1 MSDIAGQVLRAYR
14 ERLQLSQQ
22 DFAERLGV
30 SQSLI
35 STVEVG
41 RGPVSRKLLRL
52 LRERGEAGALRPAFG
67 DYLKEGTVD
76 RGALETDFGV
86 ARPIPLEA
94 WAARINLN
102 KPADPSAAERIWVPG
117 VVEGVRAFRFTP
129 APATIAP
136 DTVAVFR
143 PASIRELGREQPVL
157 VQVRPRQATREL
169 VAGAAHLGRAIITR
183 ARGEILCHFEASVP
197 NAPIVEL
204 EEKGVE
210 HLMLCMFR
218 GRYGGK

>member
-1 MSDIAGQVLRAYR
+1 MSDIAGPVLRAYR

-22 DFAERLGV
+22 EFAERLGV

-52 LRERGEAGALRPAFG
+52 LRERGEAGVLRPAFG

-86 ARPIPLEA
+86 ARPIPLEP
-94 WAARINLN
+94 WTPRINLN
-102 KPADPSAAERIWVPG
+102 KAADPSASERIWVPG
-117 VVEGVRAFRFTP
+117 VVEGMRAFRFTP
-129 APATIAP
+129 APSTLAP

-143 PASIRELGREQPVL
+143 PASLRELGREQVVV
-157 VQVRPRQATREL
+157 VQLRPKRATRDL
-169 VAGAAHLGRAIITR
+169 VAGAAHLGRAVVTR
-183 ARGEILCHFEASVP
+183 ARGDILFHFEPSVP
-197 NAPIVEL
+197 NAPITAL
-204 EEKGVE
+204 DEKSVE
-210 HLMLCMFR
+210 HLMLCVFR
-218 GRYGGK
+218 GRYVR

>member
-22 DFAERLGV
+22 EFAERLGV

-41 RGPVSRKLLRL
+41 RGPVSRKMLRL
-52 LRERGEAGALRPAFG
+52 LRERGEAGVLRPSFG

-86 ARPIPLEA
+86 ARPIPLES
-94 WAARINLN
+94 WAPRINLN
-102 KPADPSAAERIWVPG
+102 KPPASDVAERIWVPG
-117 VVEGVRAFRFTP
+117 IVEGVRAFRFTP
-129 APATIAP
+129 SPSTITP

-143 PASIRELGREQPVL
+143 PTSLRELGREQAVL
-157 VQVRPRQATREL
+157 VQLRPKHGTREL

-183 ARGEILCHFEASVP
+183 ARGEILCHFEPSAP

-204 EEKGVE
+204 DERGVE
-210 HLMLCMFR
+210 HLMMCVFR
-218 GRYGGK
+218 GRYVGR

>member
-22 DFAERLGV
+22 EFAERLGV

-52 LRERGEAGALRPAFG
+52 LRERGEAGLFRPAFG

-76 RGALETDFGV
+76 RGVLETDFGM
-86 ARPIPLEA
+86 ARPIPLEP
-94 WAARINLN
+94 WAPRINLN
-102 KPADPSAAERIWVPG
+102 KPADPSASERIWVPG
-117 VVEGVRAFRFTP
+117 IVDGMRAFRFTP
-129 APATIAP
+129 APSTLDP

-143 PASIRELGREQPVL
+143 PASLRELAREQVVVIQL
-157 VQVRPRQATREL
+157 RPKHGTRDL
-169 VAGAAHLGRAIITR
+169 VAGAAHLGRAVITR
-183 ARGEILCHFEASVP
+183 ARGDILFHFEPTAR
-197 NAPIVEL
+197 NAPITALDERS
-204 EEKGVE
+204 VE
-210 HLMLCMFR
+210 HLMLCVFR
-218 GRYGGK
+218 GRYGK

>member
-1 MSDIAGQVLRAYR
+1 MSNIAGQVLRAYR

-22 DFAERLGV
+22 EFAKRLGV

-41 RGPVSRKLLRL
+41 HGPVSRKLLRL
-52 LRERGEAGALRPAFG
+52 LRERGETGTLRPAFG
-67 DYLKEGTVD
+67 DYLKEGALD

-102 KPADPSAAERIWVPG
+102 KPADAGAAERIWVPG
-117 VVEGVRAFRFTP
+117 IVEGMRAFRFTP
-129 APATIAP
+129 APSTIAP

-143 PASIRELGREQPVL
+143 PTSLRELSREQAML
-157 VQVRPRQATREL
+157 VQLRPKHATREL
-169 VAGAAHLGRAIITR
+169 VAGAAHLGRAIVTR
-183 ARGEILCHFEASVP
+183 ARGEILCHFEPGAP
-197 NAPIVEL
+197 NAPVVEL
-204 EEKGVE
+204 DERGVE
-210 HLMLCMFR
+210 HLMLCIFR
-218 GRYGGK
+218 GRYVGR